1 MSCSEPDERG
11 HWGALEPWLV
21 AALSGLDEAE
31 LERWR
36 ESGLLPA
43 SVKNEEPIELQREFD
58 EPPHYYNWSDHFR
71 VLAAAK
77 LLELGLPEAELPDV
91 LATFDRVC
99 RNWPT
104 RFVPKNMQ
112 PVFPSQLDYRRFETE
127 RHHEHALGKMYEFA
141 DVVEM
146 DPMRVDGR
154 PVLHRR
160 RLDTQTLWQ
169 VYSEETGI
177 EQLLEE
183 WWITPYQARRA
194 IEFEYAVRGYRLP
207 DALAAG

>member
-77 LLELGLPEAELPDV
+77 LLELGLPETELPDV
-91 LATFDRVC
+91 LATFDRAC
-99 RNWPT
+99 QSWST
-104 RFVPKNMQ
+104 RFVPLHME
-112 PVFPSQLDYRRFETE
+112 PVFPADLDFRRFVAE
-127 RHHEHALGKMYEFA
+127 RRHEYALGRMHEFA

-146 DPMRVDGR
+146 DPKRADGR
-154 PVLHRR
+154 PVLHRTG
-160 RLDTQTLWQ
+160 LTAESLWIEFSANNDYDQAASAWGVTAHQ
-169 VYSEETGI
+169 V
-177 EQLLEE
+177 
-183 WWITPYQARRA
+183 RRA
-194 IEFEYAVRGYRLP
+194 VEFECALRSIP
-207 DALAAG
+207 PIHALAN

>member
-1 MSCSEPDERG
+1 MSCSEQDELGR
-11 HWGALEPWLV
+11 WGALEPWLV
-21 AALSGLDEAE
+21 AALSGLDETR

-36 ESGLLPA
+36 EQGLLPA

-91 LATFDRVC
+91 LTSFDRVC

-104 RFVPKNMQ
+104 RFSPKSME
-112 PVFPSQLDYRRFETE
+112 PAFPPQLDYRRFETE

-146 DPMRVDGR
+146 DPMRVYGR

-160 RLDTQTLWQ
+160 GLTTDSLWQ
-169 VYSEETGI
+169 TYSIETGI
-177 EQLLEE
+177 KLLLKE
-183 WWITPYQARRA
+183 WRITPYQARRA
-194 IEFEYAVRGYRLP
+194 IEFEYTVRGYRLP